1 MHADLK
7 PTPMKKFPVSWA
19 TVLIVAMTWLLA
31 ATTAMAGTVTIS
43 KTPPGVTSK
52 VAPNIVVTFD
62 DSGSMNST
70 AIPDTMDANYA
81 SKYYYSALSNP
92 IYFDPT
98 VTYVVPPD
106 ASGAPLGT
114 PTFKA
119 AWRDGYCANTLTKKC
134 WSPGNSK
141 YLNPNVVDLSTAF
154 YAGFLANIQAGNYPC
169 SRNANELTTWLVS
182 TNNGN
187 SCVQMDIPASV
198 RGTTSKPIV
207 SISTSTSACTIF
219 CGSFNGTSGTKTIT
233 TTTTNADGSVSVSS
247 SVGNCGTLLGV
258 TTCTSIVTTVT
269 TTTMVMTPDTGG
281 FYYVC
286 TLPANDTTCTYHLV
300 ANESAA
306 IQQNFAIW
314 YSYYRSRNLNARA
327 AVGRVFSSLADGSV
341 RVAWQTLQTQTDSGS
356 YNTSG
361 SGYTGLSYGPLG
373 ATSKI
378 LELANGTSC
387 VPTSVSDTCWRSQF
401 MNWVYGA
408 PASGGTPTR
417 VATQVAGD
425 FYKRGLTASTPA
437 LDPYWNGSTS
447 TPGELTCRKN
457 FNMLV
462 TDGYWNGDKPATG
475 TSNDNVALTLPD
487 GTSYSVSGATSK
499 VFWNQD
505 GTTNPSLADIAFSY
519 WANDLRPDLV
529 NNVPAYYS
537 DLSTGFTTTATTVD
551 IAKPGA
557 TREVYFNPANDPAT
571 WQHMSQYMVTMG
583 ISGNLAY
590 PTDYTALRKG
600 TKTWPLP
607 VTTGGPTNI
616 DDTWHAALNSRGGY
630 FSAAD
635 PTSLVNSLTTILSSV
650 IASSSSA
657 LTLSLSANVLTTNA
671 IAYYAGYNTTDWSG
685 SLDARAIAAN
695 GTVGASVWKAGD
707 AGTQLTARA
716 ATDRFIATSTGPGT
730 GTAIS
735 FAYTTLSTA
744 EKAALDSSDGTGS
757 TAATDGLGAKRVDWL
772 SGVRTLEGT
781 TFRTRSSLLGAIFGS
796 QPGYVGPPNAGYGD
810 AFSAGSPEAAA
821 VKADAAMS
829 YSVFLSKWASRPPV
843 VYVGA
848 NDGMLHAFDAQL
860 SSVSGANPGKEL
872 WAYVPASVYANLP
885 AQTRLTN
892 FSFTPTVDGSPVTGD
907 VFFNSKNTV
916 NNSTMG
922 WHTLLVGSLRLG
934 GRGVFGVDITDPTG
948 ATLNTSTAVASKVL
962 WEFNSDSVATT
973 GTPANL
979 GYTFGTPVIAR
990 VAYDNGTTAATI
1002 GRWVVLVP
1010 GGYFPDGST
1019 AAAASNTYSSLFV
1032 LDAQTGTLLKEIRTP
1047 TGAGAVASHGLTT
1060 PAVGDYDGDQV
1071 ADVAFAGDLDGNV
1084 WRIDLSTATLAS
1096 TTASQGVSL
1105 LFKPA
1110 TANAQSITTSP
1121 RLLADPTSTN
1131 FIVIFGTGRYLS
1143 TADTSDTTTQALY
1156 GIRDPGTTV
1165 TSPITVAGGN
1175 LVVQTMVLDAATGA
1189 IGVTSNTTPAT
1200 RSGWYLLLNTAAG
1213 ERVVVT
1219 PALDSS
1225 SNTVT
1230 FSTLIPTASDPCT
1243 TSSSGSII
1251 ALDGT
1256 TGGAAFGVSIGSAVS
1271 FGSGYTLAGAHVLGA
1286 ASSGSLYTAASL
1298 SGGTSYLPG
1307 QIPATGAGGTPVNES
1322 IPTARRRS
1330 WRILN
1335 SEN

>member
-1 MHADLK
+1 MQKRPA
-7 PTPMKKFPVSWA
+7 SWIA
-19 TVLIVAMTWLLA
+19 LILAALAWLLLA
-31 ATTAMAGTVTIS
+31 STINAGTVTVS

-62 DSGSMNST
+62 DSGSMNAT
-70 AIPDTMDANYA
+70 AIPDSMDANYKN
-81 SKYYYSALSNP
+81 KYYYSALSNP

-98 VTYVVPPD
+98 VTYAVPPD
-106 ASGAPLGT
+106 ASGVPLGT

-134 WSPGNSK
+134 WSPNNSK
-141 YLNPNVVDLSTAF
+141 YLDPVVVDLSTSF
-154 YAGFLANIQAGNYPC
+154 YAGFLANISAGNSPC
-169 SRNANELTTWLVS
+169 SRNANELTTWYVS
-182 TNNGN
+182 NQ
-187 SCVQMDIPASV
+187 SCPQMDIPAAV
-198 RGTTSKPIV
+198 RGTTST
-207 SISTSTSACTIF
+207 SSSSSTTTTCFVLS
-219 CGSFNGTSGTKTIT
+219 CGSFNGTIGTKTI
-233 TTTTNADGSVSVSS
+233 TNADGSVSV
-247 SVGNCGTLLGV
+247 GTCGLLG
-258 TTCTSIVTTVT
+258 CTIVTTVT
-269 TTTMVMTPDTGG
+269 TTTTSTDTGG

-286 TLPANDTTCTYHLV
+286 TTAFNDATCTYHLV
-300 ANESAA
+300 ANESAVV
-306 IQQNFAIW
+306 QRNFAIW

-327 AVGRVFSSLADGSV
+327 AVGRVFSGLGDGSV
-341 RVAWQTLQTQTDSGS
+341 RVAWQTLQTQTASGS
-356 YNTSG
+356 YNTSAG
-361 SGYTGLSYGPLG
+361 SYAGQTYGPLRG
-373 ATSKI
+373 DSKI
-378 LELANGTSC
+378 LELANATSC
-387 VPTSVSDTCWRSQF
+387 VPSSTADNCWRSQF

-417 VATQVAGD
+417 VATQTAGD
-425 FYKRGLTASTPA
+425 FYKRTLAGSANA

-462 TDGYWNGDKPATG
+462 TDGYWNGDKPPQV
-475 TSNDNVALTLPD
+475 TSNDSVALTLPD
-487 GTSYSVSGATSK
+487 GTSYATSGSGGATSK
-499 VFWNQD
+499 IFWNET
-505 GTTNPSLADIAFSY
+505 GTTDPSLADIAFSY
-519 WANDLRPDLV
+519 WANDLRPDLA
-529 NNVPAYYS
+529 NNVPAYYP
-537 DLSTGFTTTATTVD
+537 DLTTGITATASTVSTT
-551 IAKPGA
+551 KPGA
-557 TREVYFNPANDPAT
+557 NSEVYFNPANDPAT

-583 ISGNLAY
+583 ISGSLAF

-600 TKTWPLP
+600 TKAWPIP
-607 VTTGGPTNI
+607 DTGGGATNI

-635 PTSLVNSLTTILSSV
+635 PTSLVNSLSTILSSV
-650 IASSSSA
+650 IASSSTS
-657 LTLSLSANVLTTNA
+657 LTLSLSTNVLTANA

-685 SLDARAIAAN
+685 SLIARAIASN
-695 GTVGASVWKAGD
+695 GTVGDAVWTSD
-707 AGTQLTARA
+707 AGALLTSR
-716 ATDRFIATSTGPGT
+716 TGDPRFIATSTGPGA
-730 GTAIS
+730 GTAIT
-735 FAYTTLSTA
+735 FAYTTLSTTQ
-744 EKAALDSSDGTGS
+744 KAALDSTDGSGS
-757 TAATDGLGAKRVDWL
+757 TATTDNLGAKRVDWL

-781 TFRTRSSLLGAIFGS
+781 TFRTRTSLLGAIFGS
-796 QPGYVGPPNAGYGD
+796 QPAYVGAPNSGYGD
-810 AFSAGSPEAAA
+810 SFSAGSPEAKA
-821 VKADAAMS
+821 VATDPTMS
-829 YSVFLSKWASRPPV
+829 YSSFLAKWATRAAT

-848 NDGMLHAFDAQL
+848 NDGMLHAFDARL
-860 SSVSGANPGKEL
+860 KSVSGASPGREL
-872 WAYVPASVYANLP
+872 WAYVPASVYPNLP

-907 VFFNSKNTV
+907 VFFNSASSL
-916 NNSTMG
+916 NNSTKG

-934 GRGVFGVDITDPTG
+934 GRGVFGVDITDPSA
-948 ATLNTSTAVASKVL
+948 ATLNTSTAVASKIL
-962 WEFNSDSVATT
+962 WEFNSDTVSSV

-979 GYTFGTPVIAR
+979 GYTFGTPVITR
-990 VAYDNGTTAATI
+990 VAYNNADAGSTV

-1010 GGYFPDGST
+1010 GGYFPDGS
-1019 AAAASNTYSSLFV
+1019 AVAAASNTYSSLFV

-1047 TGAGAVASHGLTT
+1047 TGAGAAASHGLTT

-1084 WRIDLSTATLAS
+1084 WRIDLSAATLAS
-1096 TTASQGVSL
+1096 TAQSLGVSL

-1110 TANAQSITTSP
+1110 AANAQSITTSP

-1131 FIVIFGTGRYLS
+1131 FLVIFGTGRYLS

-1156 GIRDPGTTV
+1156 GLRDPGTAV
-1165 TSPITVAGGN
+1165 SSPITVAGGN
-1175 LVVQTMVLDAATGA
+1175 LTKQTMVLDTASGA
-1189 IGVTSNTTPAT
+1189 IGVTTNVVPAS
-1200 RSGWYLLLNTAAG
+1200 RSGWYLLLDTAAG

-1225 SNTVT
+1225 NNTVT

-1243 TSSSGSII
+1243 TASSGSII

-1271 FGSGYTLAGAHVLGA
+1271 FGNGYTLAGAHVLGA

-1307 QIPATGAGGTPVNES
+1307 QVATSGAGGVPVGEA